1 MLCAMCLTELEPHNP
16 NDFCSIECYKEFKEM
31 GGSRVKVKVKLD
43 ETILWCCEHVL
54 IRPFPASYVM
64 NCPKCGERKPCQST
78 NMI

>member
-1 MLCAMCLTELEPHNP
+1 M
-16 NDFCSIECYKEFKEM
+16 K
-31 GGSRVKVKVKLD
+31 VKVKVKLD

-64 NCPKCGERKPCQST
+64 TCPSCGERKPCQST